1 MGNRYKEVL
10 MTYVRQPF
18 SSWQAGLMPLGGVLW
33 VGLSCLPG
41 HSQLFSW
48 LLGEFFIA
56 GSLWSQ
62 FRERMT
68 GWWRRLTPKYTPPQ
82 ILVFGLL
89 ALDVVLAIPLPAAI
103 VQNRSYLAP
112 VSVSILIFG
121 FTGIAVAMPSVIL
134 LAASAV
140 AFFLFSLNQFGS
152 QQALAATLSGEYH
165 ILTWWLLAFGTVLT
179 VSAVT
184 RLAYLAEGGL
194 GYAAP
199 LEFTAMS
206 GWLRRHRR
214 TRASESLPSQS
225 VASLS
230 HIAAAMRGRVRWRR
244 TRFFRLGMSLS
255 MLPFLLIPVCVIGL
269 TQHPSQLDVVVGSQY
284 MLPFLALFPAIS
296 LAGRCIAN
304 FRFLATES
312 LRPGTRSAFIKG
324 FAASLFLN
332 GFKAYVAS
340 STIFLVAVY
349 LAGGGLVGALL
360 LVPFIVSIMLA
371 QPLILALVW
380 WLAQYRSAATLVVAL
395 SMSMGLGPVFFPDA
409 NYWSF
414 LAGGAVCMFLGLILI
429 PFVYRRWMN
438 LEMG

>member
-1 MGNRYKEVL
+1 MANRYTEVL
-10 MTYVRQPF
+10 MTYVRRPF
-18 SSWQAGLMPLGGVLW
+18 SSWQAAVVSLGGALW

-48 LLGEFFIA
+48 LFGECFIG

-62 FRERMT
+62 FREQMAT
-68 GWWRRLTPKYTPPQ
+68 WRRLVAPKYTAPQ

-89 ALDVVLAIPLPAAI
+89 ALAVVFTMPLPATI
-103 VQNRSYLAP
+103 LQNRPYLAP
-112 VSVSILIFG
+112 LSVSILMFG
-121 FTGIAVAMPSVIL
+121 SIGIAVAMPSIIL
-134 LAASAV
+134 LAAGAV
-140 AFFLFSLNQFGS
+140 AFFLFSLNQFGI
-152 QQALAATLSGEYH
+152 QQALIATLSGEYH
-165 ILTWWLLAFGTVLT
+165 ILTWWLLVFGTVLT

-184 RLAYLAEGGL
+184 RVAYLAEGGL

-206 GWLRRHRR
+206 RWLRRHRR
-214 TRASESLPSQS
+214 TTASESPPSQS
-225 VASLS
+225 DASLS
-230 HIAAAMRGRVRWRR
+230 YSAAAMPGRIRWRR

-296 LAGRCIAN
+296 LAGRCIVN

-312 LRPGTRSAFIKG
+312 LRPATRSAFIKG
-324 FAASLFLN
+324 FAASFFLN
-332 GFKAYVAS
+332 GFKAFVVS

-360 LVPFIVSIMLA
+360 LVPFIISIMLA

-395 SMSMGLGPVFFPDA
+395 SMPMGIGPVLFPDA
-409 NYWSF
+409 NYWGF
-414 LAGGAVCMFLGLILI
+414 LAGGAVCMFLSLILI

-438 LEMG
+438 MEMG